1 MTAFRVSY
9 TLSNDFKGET
19 ITRRIRQTF
28 VSAKTAAAY
37 YASVASFGPKLKA
50 ITVSDF
56 KLAPSQKRLHRV
68 HV

>member
-28 VSAKTAAAY
+28 VSAKTAATY
-37 YASVASFGPKLKA
+37 FTSVAAFGPRMKA
-50 ITVSDF
+50 ITVSDY
-56 KLAPSQKRLHRV
+56 KLAPSQKRLYRV